1 MADAGPFA
9 QPPAATGTLR
19 EQVAAQLNALD
30 PAQLN
35 ANLERLA
42 SRLGE
47 WEPSGRQ
54 SLASLALAML
64 LAVRSRDGAGRGGG
78 AGLTRRLQWGLL
90 LLGASLGF
98 VAARRLGRRK
108 LKRLTRDLGR
118 GLWDLRGASPETL
131 KALVGELPTWFKH
144 GEWEQGKFLNHYL
157 TTQWPF
163 LDKAISDIVLNAAS
177 PALAAARPLILK
189 TLEFDNFSLGTIAPR
204 IVGIRHIESLED
216 ATTLEVHLK
225 WKGNPKIVLNVQS
238 RAGISVGNRFFLS
251 STSVRRTRAPSS

>member
-1 MADAGPFA
+1 MLVLPG
-9 QPPAATGTLR
+9 R
-19 EQVAAQLNALD
+19 ALGRG
-30 PAQLN
+30 L
-35 ANLERLA
+35 RLA
-42 SRLGE
+42 AAAEGE
-47 WEPSGRQ
+47 LR
-54 SLASLALAML
+54 
-64 LAVRSRDGAGRGGG
+64 AVDELV
-78 AGLTRRLQWGLL
+78 LTARRLQWGLL
-90 LLGASLGF
+90 LLGAGLGF

-238 RAGISVGNRFFLS
+238 RAGISVGK
-251 STSVRRTRAPSS
+251 TRAGIGMRIAVTVSAGAGGPSAAED